1 MPHASNVSV
10 GKPNVTGAVSRA
22 PLGTSLPTNATAALA
37 EGFNDL
43 GYVSEDGVTNSNS
56 PSSQNIKAWGGAI
69 VYAYQ
74 DEKPDTMK
82 LKLIEALN
90 PEVHKAV
97 YGSDNVEGTLES
109 GITITANAKEAEE
122 SAWVIDMAL
131 RENTMKRIVI
141 PDGKVTQVG
150 DIVYVD
156 NNVIGYDITITCLP
170 DESGN
175 THYEYLVRVPNTSTL
190 PIGG

>member
-1 MPHASNVSV
+1 MPQASNVSA
-10 GKPNVTGAVSRA
+10 GKPNVTGAVFRA
-22 PLGTSLPTNATAALA
+22 PLGISLPTNAREDLA

-74 DEKPDTMK
+74 NEKPDTMK

-90 PEVHKAV
+90 PEVQKAV

-109 GITITANAKEAEE
+109 GITIKANAKEAEE
-122 SAWVIDMAL
+122 GAWVIDMAL

-156 NNVIGYDITITCLP
+156 NDVIGYDLTITCLP

>member
-1 MPHASNVSV
+1 MPQASNVSA
-10 GKPNVTGAVSRA
+10 GKPNVTGAVFRA
-22 PLGTSLPTNATAALA
+22 PLGISLPTNAREDLA

-74 DEKPDTMK
+74 NEKPDTMK

-90 PEVHKAV
+90 PEVQKAV
-97 YGSDNVEGTLES
+97 YGSDNIEGTLES
-109 GITITANAKEAEE
+109 GITIKSNAKEAEE
-122 SAWVIDMAL
+122 GAWVIDMAL

-156 NNVIGYDITITCLP
+156 NDVIGYDLTITCLP

>member
-10 GKPNVTGAVSRA
+10 GKPNVAGAVFRA
-22 PLGTSLPTNATAALA
+22 PLGTSLPTNATAEPA
-37 EGFNDL
+37 EGFKDL
-43 GYVSEDGVTNSNS
+43 GFVSEDGVTNSNS

>member
-1 MPHASNVSV
+1 MPQASNVSV
-10 GKPNVTGAVSRA
+10 GKPNVTGAVFRA
-22 PLGTSLPTNATAALA
+22 PLGTSLPTNAREDLA

-74 DEKPDTMK
+74 NEKPDTMK

-90 PEVHKAV
+90 PEVQKAV

-109 GITITANAKEAEE
+109 GITIKANAKEAEE
-122 SAWVIDMAL
+122 AAWVIDMAL

-156 NNVIGYDITITCLP
+156 NDVIGYDLTITCLP